1 MKFLHV
7 GLKVNARPLLNSFS
21 HISLKDSYPKCGQEW
36 TEDDS
41 SDVSESQIA
50 CEWYLSKK

>member
-7 GLKVNARPLLNSFS
+7 GLKVNARPLLNNFS

-36 TEDDS
+36 SEDDS

-50 CEWYLSKK
+50 CEWYSSKK